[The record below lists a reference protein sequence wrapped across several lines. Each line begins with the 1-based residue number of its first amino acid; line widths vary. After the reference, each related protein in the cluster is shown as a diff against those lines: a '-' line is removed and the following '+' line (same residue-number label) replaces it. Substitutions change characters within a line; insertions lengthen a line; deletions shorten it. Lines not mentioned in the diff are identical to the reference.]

1 MDELQ
6 LATNQYFQMM
16 NANIVAYD
24 SSLSKSLTTR
34 EHDIE
39 MIKHINNW
47 KAHLLNI
54 INDKLCDSIQRQVA
68 EINLNHIN
76 SWLRVLTD
84 KVA

>member
-1 MDELQ
+1 MDALQ

-24 SSLSKSLTTR
+24 SSLSKSLTPR

-39 MIKHINNW
+39 MIKHLNNW

-54 INDKLCDSIQRQVA
+54 INDKLCDPTQRQVA

-76 SWLRVLTD
+76 SWLRVLYD

>member
-1 MDELQ
+1 MDALQ

-24 SSLSKSLTTR
+24 NSLSKSLTPR

-54 INDKLCDSIQRQVA
+54 INDKLSDSIQRQVA